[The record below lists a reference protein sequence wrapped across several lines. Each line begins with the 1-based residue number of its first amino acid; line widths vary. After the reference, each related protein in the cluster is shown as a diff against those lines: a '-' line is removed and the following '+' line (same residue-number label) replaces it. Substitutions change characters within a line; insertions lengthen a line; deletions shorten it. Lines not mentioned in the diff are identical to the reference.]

1 MAPKKRAHEDI
12 AITMQHD
19 LDIAYA
25 TRTKTIFT
33 DFLVDLGPSEP
44 QFLEDFEQL
53 GDSQL
58 IKELELSESDEYLPP
73 EPALSPTLPPMLSD
87 PNSEPIQFS
96 RIISMPANEEMPKML
111 LLRLSDLFEHYQR
124 IANVGLPAHPR
135 GSDDNE
141 EGGGD
146 SLGIYSRREILR
158 RLMRSA
164 LHEQRTW

>member
-1 MAPKKRAHEDI
+1 MAAQKRAHEDT

-25 TRTKTIFT
+25 TRTKAIFT
-33 DFLVDLGPSEP
+33 DFLVDLGLFES
-44 QFLEDFEQL
+44 QLLEEFEQL
-53 GDSQL
+53 GDLEL

-73 EPALSPTLPPMLSD
+73 EPALSPTLPPTISD

-111 LLRLSDLFEHYQR
+111 LLRLSDLFECYQR

-135 GSDDNE
+135 ASDDNE
-141 EGGGD
+141 EEGNDG
-146 SLGIYSRREILR
+146 LGIYSRREILR

-164 LHEQRTW
+164 LHEQRAW

>member
-1 MAPKKRAHEDI
+1 MAPQKRAHGDI

-25 TRTKTIFT
+25 TRTKAIFT
-33 DFLVDLGPSEP
+33 DFLVGLGPSEP
-44 QFLEDFEQL
+44 QLLEEFEQL
-53 GDSQL
+53 EDSEL
-58 IKELELSESDEYLPP
+58 IKELELSQPDEYLPP

-111 LLRLSDLFEHYQR
+111 LLRLSDLFEYYQR

-141 EGGGD
+141 EGGNDG
-146 SLGIYSRREILR
+146 LGIYSRREILR